1 MGELENE
8 RLFQKEKR
16 NRQKEEEEF
25 ERKKKSELK
34 SISDQ
39 EKEVA
44 GVIKCREII
53 DNIQNGGISC
63 LQKLKVE
70 DLKAFIRYQ
79 FKSDVY
85 KTKGIKKADLLCVAT
100 KLYESSQKP
109 SEQELKLNV
118 PTELECE
125 SEEEPSASRIV

>member
-1 MGELENE
+1 M
-8 RLFQKEKR
+8 
-16 NRQKEEEEF
+16 
-25 ERKKKSELK
+25 
-34 SISDQ
+34 
-39 EKEVA
+39 
-44 GVIKCREII
+44 
-53 DNIQNGGISC
+53 
-63 LQKLKVE
+63 QKLKVE

-85 KTKGIKKADLLCVAT
+85 KTKGIKKADLLFVAT